1 MENIYHT
8 IRGRTKSPRTLEPN
22 SKDPYRLQNLRCW
35 QEAKRKY
42 SNYYSNLFAVVL
54 LLGSQA
60 PLVLLCSLC
69 SFSWFL
75 VFLFF
80 VLRVF
85 FVCFGSLVLSFF
97 CFWFMMFLF
106 LFLLSLLLLLP
117 SFLLVAKTPAE
128 ARFTFTTWSSL
139 NNIYFNCAGWDKE
152 QRATRVSKKGTQKK
166 M

>member
-1 MENIYHT
+1 MLA
-8 IRGRTKSPRTLEPN
+8 RGEKEIN
-22 SKDPYRLQNLRCW
+22 Q
-35 QEAKRKY
+35 
-42 SNYYSNLFAVVL
+42 L
-54 LLGSQA
+54 LLKFVCCRFAFGFSGP
-60 PLVLLCSLC
+60 PLFCYVRYVCFRGFL
-69 SFSWFL
+69 FSWFL
-75 VFLFF
+75 FF
-80 VLRVF
+80 VF
-85 FVCFGSLVLSFF
+85 FCLFWFSCSLVFY

-166 M
+166 NVKEQLKGETWKWMDTMVASW